1 MPNELNLNNKPNEVL
16 KVTIGDTTYDIP
28 LASSLPYKKV
38 KALIKITKQK
48 DDEQIE
54 SFVDFFKQYI
64 PEEVIEELS
73 MSALTDLAKAWSRV
87 SNQDEK
93 LGE

>member
-16 KVTIGDTTYDIP
+16 KVTIGDKTYDIP

-48 DDEQIE
+48 DEEQIE

-64 PEEVIEELS
+64 PEEVIDELS
-73 MSALTDLAKAWSRV
+73 MSNLTDLAKAWSRV
-87 SNQDEK
+87 SNQEEK

>member
-1 MPNELNLNNKPNEVL
+1 MPNELNLNNKPSEVL
-16 KVTIGDTTYDIP
+16 KVTIGDKTYDIP

-48 DDEQIE
+48 DEEQIE
-54 SFVDFFKQYI
+54 SFVNFFKQYI
-64 PEEVIEELS
+64 PEEVIDELS
-73 MSALTDLAKAWSRV
+73 MSALTDLAKAWSKV
-87 SNQDEK
+87 SNKEEE